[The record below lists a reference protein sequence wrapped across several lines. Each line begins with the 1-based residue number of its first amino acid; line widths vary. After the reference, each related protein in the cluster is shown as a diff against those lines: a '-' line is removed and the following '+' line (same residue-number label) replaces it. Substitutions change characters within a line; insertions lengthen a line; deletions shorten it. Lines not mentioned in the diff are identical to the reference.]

1 MILLTSYI
9 TINLAIQHK
18 EPTAISQI
26 GQYLNKKNEPL
37 IIISLPLINY
47 YLKSQNLMAE
57 YIDVENNT
65 TINLSMNDNRPIFI
79 IGNITNAIK
88 NLDIVS
94 DTLFYHNPYV
104 NRMWSQIYLSSNK
117 EL

>member
-1 MILLTSYI
+1 MSDKNQNKILNYEKIKSFLNTKR
-9 TINLAIQHK
+9 IQEIAPK
-18 EPTAISQI
+18 
-26 GQYLNKKNEPL
+26 
-37 IIISLPLINY
+37 
-47 YLKSQNLMAE
+47 